1 MNAERKPAGFESPI
15 AAEATGGETQTSSAR
30 RIVGF
35 DVARA
40 LAIFGMVVIHF
51 NLVMADGDSGWLQW
65 TLDRAA
71 GRPAAVFMILA
82 GIGVAI
88 RSNRAAEQ
96 GDAAISRARRVLV
109 RRGLFFLVCG
119 FAFLTV
125 WPGDIL
131 RIYGVSFL
139 IAAPLFLTPTR
150 LLLILAASII
160 AAFVGMVFLLD
171 FSAGWNFETLDYTG
185 LWTAKGA
192 TRNLLFNGFRAVFPW
207 TALLLTGICLG
218 RIDWSSQVARRT
230 TILGGLVVTAI
241 AEVVSQPLVAVVIAA
256 GTPSED
262 AIAVCGT
269 NSLPAM
275 PLFLLSAGGL
285 ACAVIAVSVGWAE
298 ASPGGLL
305 VRSLAA
311 TGQTAFTWY
320 IAHVVVGV
328 GGLYATGIVQHHTS
342 LLALTVATGACVLAS
357 CVSLGYR
364 RRFHYGPLEW
374 MLRRIAG

>member
-1 MNAERKPAGFESPI
+1 MNAERKPAAFESPVTPG
-15 AAEATGGETQTSSAR
+15 ATDGGTQTSSAR
-30 RIVGF
+30 RVIGF

-40 LAIFGMVVIHF
+40 LAIFGMIAIHF

-71 GRPAAVFMILA
+71 GRPAAVFLILA
-82 GIGVAI
+82 GIGIAI
-88 RSNRAAEQ
+88 RSNRAAQQ

-131 RIYGVSFL
+131 RLYGVSFL

-150 LLLILAASII
+150 PLLILAASII

-171 FSAGWNFETLDYTG
+171 FSAGWNFETLDYAD

-230 TILGGLVVTAI
+230 TIFCGLVVTAI
-241 AEVVSQPLVAVVIAA
+241 AEVVSQSLLAVVIAA

-269 NSLPAM
+269 DSLPAM
-275 PLFLLSAGGL
+275 PLFLLSAGGV
-285 ACAVIAVSVGWAE
+285 ACAVIAVCVGWAE
-298 ASPGGLL
+298 ARPGGLI

-328 GGLYATGIVQHHTS
+328 GGLYATGFVQHHTN
-342 LLALTVATGACVLAS
+342 LLALTVAAGACALAT
-357 CVSLGYR
+357 CFSLGYR
-364 RRFHYGPLEW
+364 RRFRYGPLEW
-374 MLRRIAG
+374 VLRKIAG